1 MVRIFLLFQC
11 SQLAFLV
18 LEDVRE
24 ESRICG
30 KKSFLYQDS
39 DFLVFLVVFV
49 CGGYG
54 KKMKS
59 SKKFANFLILAILR
73 VKSLR

>member
-1 MVRIFLLFQC
+1 MGVAFVVKKGFSIRIL
-11 SQLAFLV
+11 
-18 LEDVRE
+18 
-24 ESRICG
+24 I
-30 KKSFLYQDS
+30 
-39 DFLVFLVVFV
+39 FLVFLVVFV

-59 SKKFANFLILAILR
+59 PKKFANFLILAILR

>member
-1 MVRIFLLFQC
+1 ML
-11 SQLAFLV
+11 FLV
-18 LEDVRE
+18 LEDVSE
-24 ESRICG
+24 GSRICG

-39 DFLVFLVVFV
+39 DFLVFLVLFV
-49 CGGYG
+49 CGGTG

-59 SKKFANFLILAILR
+59 PKKFANFAILAILK